1 MGNDFFWIFSGETTA
16 NFAYLIARYHGHINK
31 IERKKKE
38 GGVGWGGGAREIFFF
53 FQKAC
58 FCSQIHY
65 FVFFGLNQDSQKK
78 QVFPTF
84 LGSFCGFVL
93 FFG

>member
-1 MGNDFFWIFSGETTA
+1 M
-16 NFAYLIARYHGHINK
+16 
-31 IERKKKE
+31 
-38 GGVGWGGGAREIFFF
+38 GWGQRIFFI
-53 FQKAC
+53 QKAY